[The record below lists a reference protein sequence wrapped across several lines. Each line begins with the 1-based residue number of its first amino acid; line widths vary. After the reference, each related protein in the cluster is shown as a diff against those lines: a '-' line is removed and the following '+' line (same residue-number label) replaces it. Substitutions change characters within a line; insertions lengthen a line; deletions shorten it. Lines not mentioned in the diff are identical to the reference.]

1 MAGYV
6 YSRERKKKG
15 GDFLKTGRHLL
26 APGGLALGKP
36 PGVLRFQT
44 DKLRPRVKCTTN
56 VLAWLCLTSR
66 ILARGGRGVEEG
78 GDEGPCPYR
87 LRARDL

>member
-36 PGVLRFQT
+36 PGVLGL
-44 DKLRPRVKCTTN
+44 KLTTRPRVLPNGTMSTTSAAA
-56 VLAWLCLTSR
+56 LAPAVQGHTATW
-66 ILARGGRGVEEG
+66 IGNPIGRGGFVNDWESN
-78 GDEGPCPYR
+78 
-87 LRARDL
+87 